1 MEESKMRNQNNLQKI
16 NRNTI
21 LARGKIIEINN
32 DDNKPSFTLFIRNGA
47 GRKHTYLKCY
57 FNREKFQLK
66 KGMVVSISGHI
77 ENINTKNSYK
87 VIVDSIQEEQT
98 ELATFFDKKPRF
110 GFAYPKPF
118 AKLFVCGKVIDKHL
132 KPNSNWLDIIIQ
144 DNCKNRIKIQYSTKM
159 RVNEIRFGIGDN
171 VYISALPISIQK
183 TIQEETFIFENYI
196 LDDIVIERK

>member
-1 MEESKMRNQNNLQKI
+1 MRNQNNLQKI

-77 ENINTKNSYK
+77 ENINTKNCYE
-87 VIVDSIQEEQT
+87 IIIDTIQEEQT
-98 ELATFFDKKPRF
+98 ELAVFFNKKPSF
-110 GFAYPKPF
+110 GFAYPNHF
-118 AKLFVCGKVIDKHL
+118 AKLFVFGTVINKYL
-132 KPNSNWLDIIIQ
+132 KPNSNWIEIIIQ
-144 DNCKNRIKIQYSTKM
+144 DNCKNRIKVQYSTKM
-159 RVNEIRFGIGDN
+159 RVNETRVEIGDN
-171 VYISALPISIQK
+171 VYLSALPISIQK
-183 TIQEETFIFENYI
+183 TFQEETFNFENYI
-196 LDDIVIERK
+196 LEDIVIKRK